1 MSRKAWDCPGC
12 GKCFASPRAVRDHIK
27 DMHPDQKGLEPRRR
41 PRPEPRPIEEM
52 SLADIAVEAE
62 IKRNM
67 GEPLDPLEESLL
79 ND

>member
-12 GKCFASPRAVRDHIK
+12 GKCFGSPRGARDHIK
-27 DMHPDQKGLEPRRR
+27 DVHPDRGDLAPRRR
-41 PRPEPRPIEEM
+41 PRPEPKPVEEM

-67 GEPLDPLEESLL
+67 GEDLDPLEESLL